1 MHLRIDACAPKSLD
15 SCLVLILG
23 YFERE
28 LWQKLLAGPC
38 FELHHAHPRGNSK
51 GPRETSQRHHLRED
65 RAQGEQGV
73 SASTGFLTAGYCLAA
88 ERGFGY
94 HTHTGLHISPITQR
108 KALGHSSDCPV
119 RSLFISLHRTEKK
132 QGYGLSIA

>member
-1 MHLRIDACAPKSLD
+1 M
-15 SCLVLILG
+15 G
-23 YFERE
+23 
-28 LWQKLLAGPC
+28 GPC

-88 ERGFGY
+88 ERGFWLP
-94 HTHTGLHISPITQR
+94 HTHGLTHKPHHAEEGTGPLQ
-108 KALGHSSDCPV
+108 
-119 RSLFISLHRTEKK
+119 
-132 QGYGLSIA
+132 